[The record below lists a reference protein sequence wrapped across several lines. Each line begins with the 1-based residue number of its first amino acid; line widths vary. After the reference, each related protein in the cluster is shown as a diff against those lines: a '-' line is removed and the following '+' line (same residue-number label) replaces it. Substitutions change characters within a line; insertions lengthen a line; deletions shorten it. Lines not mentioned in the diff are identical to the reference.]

1 MRKLLLASAASMGAL
16 LAATSGAMAQPV
28 KPVAAGTVVV
38 HLNGYFQ
45 FGINDEGSTYNTYAT
60 SPTVGADKL
69 SPVLTNGDVRLY
81 AGFDAMTVDGL
92 DYGTQIELR
101 TTTSDANTSAGK
113 TTGTSS
119 NATAGTSSIYV
130 KRAYGYIGSPTFGFV
145 RFGQTDGAFGLTQT
159 GVIEAFGDG
168 SQWPGDGTQ
177 VIVLPTNAAPGNFI
191 YADTSSLY
199 ATNKIVYISPV
210 YVEPLLG
217 GNLSATGSFEPNSN
231 GIKEGYG
238 NYGYA
243 GSPTPLSST
252 NSAADL
258 GKRRQ
263 NTFDVGALYTLKA
276 NGFATKANIGFLD
289 GTPIRYNGTTPLT
302 AAQKFDNLQVFQAGV
317 QTTYAGL
324 TVGANIKAGQVK
336 DGYAFKV
343 KGTRDGLEYII
354 GASYVLGPYVVGA
367 SFFDGQTAGTY
378 TPGGKVLGRSLS
390 EYGTAV
396 GANYVISK
404 DLSLYVQYMYGHA
417 HQIDAFNSN
426 TGVANAR
433 SDVQA
438 QAVGTGAT
446 FKW

>member
-1 MRKLLLASAASMGAL
+1 MRNLLLASVASMGAL

-38 HLNGYFQ
+38 HLNGYLQ
-45 FGINDEGSTYNTYAT
+45 FGINDMGSTYNTY
-60 SPTVGADKL
+60 SGNKL
-69 SPVLTNGDVRLY
+69 SSVATNGDVRLY
-81 AGFDAMTVDGL
+81 AGFDAQTVSGV

-101 TTTSDANTSAGK
+101 TTTSDAGVGAGK
-113 TTGTSS
+113 TTGTGS
-119 NATAGTSSIYV
+119 TQGTSSIYV
-130 KRAYGYIGSPTFGFV
+130 KRAYGYLGTPDVGFI

-168 SQWPGDGTQ
+168 SQWPGDGSQ
-177 VIVLPTNAAPGNFI
+177 VIVLPSGATPGNFI

-199 ATNKIVYISPV
+199 ATNKILYITPA

-217 GNLSATGSFEPNSN
+217 GSLSATVGYEPNSN

-238 NYGYA
+238 SYSTA
-243 GSPTPLSST
+243 GSTAADLASST
-252 NSAADL
+252 SASDL

-263 NTFDVGALYTLKA
+263 NTFDAGMLYTLKA
-276 NGFATKANIGFLD
+276 NGFATKADIGFIH

-302 AAQKFDNLQVFQAGV
+302 AAQKFDDLEVLQIGA
-317 QTTYAGL
+317 QTTFAGL
-324 TVGANIKAGQVK
+324 TVGANVKAGQVK

-343 KGTRDGLEYII
+343 KGTRDALAYTI

-367 SFFDGQTAGTY
+367 SFFDSQSAGGY
-378 TPGGKVLGRSLS
+378 TPGGKVRGRSLS

-396 GANYVISK
+396 GANYVIGK

-417 HQIDAFNSN
+417 HQVAGYLSN
-426 TGVANAR
+426 NGTSNAR
-433 SDVQA
+433 NSVQVQA
-438 QAVGTGAT
+438 IGTGAT